1 MKRATTIADIPN
13 AFPPTPLANEELEQ
27 FYDADTMVVRM
38 GNTYNSPIRKIY
50 EHCIG
55 LFGSYSNAM
64 LLFGHR
70 GCGKSTE
77 LNKMKQNL
85 TEEGYQVRIIDCWT
99 VLDMFN
105 MNYTDI
111 LILLGDAL
119 LDIANKIKCRLP
131 EEMIK
136 KIEDF
141 WRASGVKTIVDNLDR
156 SLGAS
161 GGISLATP
169 PSLLQGLLGFFFD
182 VKADL
187 KQSSTTSVEY
197 KRQIERSLPEWNRII
212 RDLADTIAG
221 KLDGRQPIIIF
232 EGLDKLDSVSPD
244 KAWDLFY
251 VHGGQLSSYSF
262 PIVYTFPIA
271 LSYDPRFHAV
281 ESYFGYFIMP
291 MIKLHLIDGRECTE
305 GKQTLRKIVEMRADP
320 ALFAGKSLDLAIQ
333 KTGGCLR
340 DLFNV
345 IRSAGTFA
353 RRGKKDQIDEDMV
366 RRALEKNKSDISRR
380 IEGKQ
385 HEFLVEIYNG
395 MHMEI
400 QDKPMLLQMMQ
411 ANAVLEYN
419 GKRWHDVHPLIADY
433 LVDDLHM
440 TERRPYD
447 R

>member
-1 MKRATTIADIPN
+1 MKRATNITEIPN
-13 AFPPTPLANEELEQ
+13 AFPPTPLTKDELDE
-27 FYDADTMVVRM
+27 FYDADTMYVRM
-38 GNTYNSPIRKIY
+38 GNNYNSPIRKIY

-55 LFGSYSNAM
+55 MYGSYSNAM

-77 LNKMKQNL
+77 LNKMEETL
-85 TEEGYQVRIIDCWT
+85 TEEGYQVRIIDCWK
-99 VLDMFN
+99 VLDMYN
-105 MNYTDI
+105 MDYTDI

-119 LDIANKIKCRLP
+119 LDIADKSKCRLP
-131 EEMIK
+131 EEKIK
-136 KIEDF
+136 RIADF

-156 SLGAS
+156 SIGAS
-161 GGISLATP
+161 GGISTATP
-169 PSLLQGLLGFFFD
+169 PLLQGLLGFFFD

-187 KQSSTTSVEY
+187 KQSSSTSVEY
-197 KRQIERSLPEWNRII
+197 KKQIERSLAEWNRII
-212 RDLADTIAG
+212 RDLADTIADKRDG
-221 KLDGRQPIIIF
+221 KQPIIIF

-244 KAWDLFY
+244 KAWDLFS

-281 ESYFGYFIMP
+281 ESYFQGFIMP
-291 MIKLHLIDGRECTE
+291 MIKLRDIDGRECSE
-305 GKQTLRKIVEMRADP
+305 GKQTILKIVEMRADL
-320 ALFAGKSLDLAIQ
+320 ALFDGNALDLAIE

-345 IRSAGTFA
+345 IRTTGAFA
-353 RRGKKDQIDEDMV
+353 RRGKKEKIGEDMV
-366 RRALEKNKSDISRR
+366 RIALESIKSDITRR

-385 HEFLVEIYNG
+385 HDFLVEIYNG
-395 MHMEI
+395 MHMKI

>member
-1 MKRATTIADIPN
+1 MKRATAIADIPN

-27 FYDADTMVVRM
+27 FYDADTMFVRT
-38 GNTYNSPIRKIY
+38 GDRNDSPIDDIY
-50 EHCIG
+50 DHCTD
-55 LFGSYSNAM
+55 SSNSMERAV

-77 LNKMKQNL
+77 LNRMKQNL
-85 TEEGYQVRIIDCWT
+85 TDEGYQVRIIDCWT
-99 VLDMFN
+99 VLDMCN
-105 MNYTDI
+105 MKYTDI

-119 LDIANKIKCRLP
+119 LDIADKIKCRVP
-131 EEMIK
+131 EETIK
-136 KIEDF
+136 RIVDF
-141 WRASGVKTIVDNLDR
+141 WRASGVETIVDNLDR

-182 VKADL
+182 IKADL

-197 KRQIERSLPEWNRII
+197 KKQIERSLPEWNRII
-212 RDLADTIAG
+212 RELADTIAG

-244 KAWDLFY
+244 KAWDLFS

-271 LSYDPRFHAV
+271 LSYAPRFHAV
-281 ESYFGYFIMP
+281 ESYFRYFIMP
-291 MIKLHLIDGRECTE
+291 MIKLHFIDGRECTE
-305 GKQTLRKIVEMRADP
+305 GTQTIRKIVEMRADP

-366 RRALEKNKSDISRR
+366 RRALEKYKSDISRR
-380 IEGKQ
+380 IEGEQ
-385 HEFLVEIYNG
+385 HDFLVEIYNG

-400 QDKPMLLQMMQ
+400 QNKPMLLQMMQ

-419 GKRWHDVHPLIADY
+419 GRRWHDVHPLIADY

>member
-1 MKRATTIADIPN
+1 MKRATNITEIPN
-13 AFPPTPLANEELEQ
+13 AFPPSPLTKDEMDE
-27 FYDADTMVVRM
+27 FYDADTMYVRT
-38 GNTYNSPIRKIY
+38 GKKYDSPIADIY
-50 EHCIG
+50 NHCTDPAN
-55 LFGSYSNAM
+55 STESAV

-77 LNKMKQNL
+77 LNKMEETL
-85 TEEGYQVRIIDCWT
+85 TKKHYQVRIIDCWK
-99 VLDMFN
+99 VLDMYN
-105 MNYTDI
+105 MDYTDI

-119 LDIANKIKCRLP
+119 LDIADKSKCRLP
-131 EEMIK
+131 DEKIK
-136 KIEDF
+136 KIENF

-161 GGISLATP
+161 GGISTATP
-169 PSLLQGLLGFFFD
+169 PLLQGLLGFFFD

-187 KQSSTTSVEY
+187 KQSSSTSVEY
-197 KRQIERSLPEWNRII
+197 KKQIERSLAEWNRII
-212 RDLADTIAG
+212 RDMADTIADKCDG
-221 KLDGRQPIIIF
+221 KQPIIIF

-244 KAWDLFY
+244 KAWDLFSI
-251 VHGGQLSSYSF
+251 HGGQLSSYSF

-281 ESYFGYFIMP
+281 ESYFQGFIMP

-305 GKQTLRKIVEMRADP
+305 GMQTIRKIVEMRADLS
-320 ALFAGKSLDLAIQ
+320 LFDGNSLNLAIE

-345 IRSAGTFA
+345 IRTAATFA
-353 RRGKKDQIDEDMV
+353 RRGKKDKIEEDMV
-366 RRALEKNKSDISRR
+366 LIALEKIKSDITRR

-385 HEFLVEIYNG
+385 HDFLVEIYNG
-395 MHMEI
+395 MHMKI

-419 GKRWHDVHPLIADY
+419 GKRWHDVHPLVADY

-440 TERRPYD
+440 TERRSYD

>member
-1 MKRATTIADIPN
+1 MKRATNITEIPN
-13 AFPPTPLANEELEQ
+13 AFPPTPLTKDELDE
-27 FYDADTMVVRM
+27 FYDADTMYVRM
-38 GNTYNSPIRKIY
+38 GNNYNSPIRKIY

-55 LFGSYSNAM
+55 MYGSYSNAM

-77 LNKMKQNL
+77 LNKMEETL
-85 TEEGYQVRIIDCWT
+85 TEEGYQVRIIDCWK
-99 VLDMFN
+99 VLDMYN
-105 MNYTDI
+105 MDYTDI

-119 LDIANKIKCRLP
+119 LDIADKSKCRLP
-131 EEMIK
+131 EEKIK
-136 KIEDF
+136 RIADF

-156 SLGAS
+156 SIGAS
-161 GGISLATP
+161 GGISTATP
-169 PSLLQGLLGFFFD
+169 PLLQGLLGFFFD

-187 KQSSTTSVEY
+187 KQSSSTSVEY
-197 KRQIERSLPEWNRII
+197 KKQIERSLAEWNRII
-212 RDLADTIAG
+212 RDLADTIADKRDG
-221 KLDGRQPIIIF
+221 KQPIIIF

-244 KAWDLFY
+244 KAWDLFS

-281 ESYFGYFIMP
+281 ESYFQGFIMP
-291 MIKLHLIDGRECTE
+291 MIKLRDIDGRECSE
-305 GKQTLRKIVEMRADP
+305 GKQTILKIVEMRADL
-320 ALFAGKSLDLAIQ
+320 ALFDGNALDLAIE

-345 IRSAGTFA
+345 IRTTGAFA
-353 RRGKKDQIDEDMV
+353 RRGKKEKIGEDMV
-366 RRALEKNKSDISRR
+366 RIALESIKSDITRR

-385 HEFLVEIYNG
+385 HDFLVEIYNG
-395 MHMEI
+395 MHMKI

-419 GKRWHDVHPLIADY
+419 GKRWHDVHPLVADY

-440 TERRPYD
+440 TERRSYD